1 MVPSIPWYT
10 LVMEKIFIGMVANM
24 FWSLAVASIVWFA
37 LKINGNVVNYYSVA
51 MLITAA
57 YMLAAPLI
65 AAVKRE

>member
-1 MVPSIPWYT
+1 MVPSILWYT

-57 YMLAAPLI
+57 YMMAAPLI

>member
-1 MVPSIPWYT
+1 
-10 LVMEKIFIGMVANM
+10 MEKIFIGMVANM